1 MVGYGDLMGLN
12 CNRRGHVFFRG
23 EFGCLMYTGDFR
35 WEVDNE
41 RAKDARSRLLNVL
54 KNETADVLYLD
65 NTYCN
70 PSFDFPTQEVAA
82 Q

>member
-1 MVGYGDLMGLN
+1 
-12 CNRRGHVFFRG
+12 
-23 EFGCLMYTGDFR
+23 MYTGDFQ

-54 KNETADVLYLD
+54 KNETTDVLYLD

-70 PSFDFPTQEVAA
+70 PSFDFPTREVAA